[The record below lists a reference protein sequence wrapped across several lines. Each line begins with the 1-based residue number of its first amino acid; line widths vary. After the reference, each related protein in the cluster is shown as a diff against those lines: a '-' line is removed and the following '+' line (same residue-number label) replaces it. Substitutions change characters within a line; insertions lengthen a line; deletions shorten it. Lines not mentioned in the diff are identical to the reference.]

1 MKDRFQ
7 GDPKLY
13 LSLNGASLK
22 FVSGQPIMDPGLE
35 NLVNISLFT
44 KKGWCLNSLTDK
56 NDEKIGSDFEETS
69 RGPITLS
76 KLNDIKQSA
85 ERALKNPAFGKITTE
100 VVNPESY
107 SLDVVNKIEP
117 PGNDIQELRVSRNG
131 QNWQNQ
137 ALKGRG

>member
-1 MKDRFQ
+1 MINRFQ
-7 GDPKLY
+7 GDPKIFLTA
-13 LSLNGASLK
+13 NGSSLK
-22 FVSGQPIMDPGLE
+22 FISGQTVMDAGLE

-44 KKGWCLNSLTDK
+44 KDGWWGNSLTDK
-56 NDEKIGSDFEETS
+56 NDENIGSDFEKTS
-69 RGPITLS
+69 RGSITLS

-100 VVNPESY
+100 VLNPISY
-107 SLDVVNKIEP
+107 SLNIINRIEP

-137 ALKGRG
+137 SLKDRG